1 MSAQVAIKKTRFRI
15 ADLLMAAMLSTST
28 AQASD
33 LSGQV
38 QQAAIAA
45 VHAAIPQQDVDIEPA
60 AIDQR
65 LNLTACAYPLAAK
78 VMGTGQIKATATVEV
93 SCSAPRPWRIYVP
106 MRITAY
112 ANVLTAAHPL
122 VKGDVLTLADVQPA
136 RRVISALAYGYFER
150 PEQVVGRTV
159 KRPLQTGT
167 VISPADVQ
175 QTYLVRR
182 GQEVNLLATQ
192 GALQVKS
199 LGEAMGDGGLGDRI
213 KVRNKASGR
222 VVEGTIRSSEVVEVN
237 F

>member
-1 MSAQVAIKKTRFRI
+1 MVKKILDI
-15 ADLLMAAMLSTST
+15 AVLLICAMLSMPLVR
-28 AQASD
+28 ASEPA
-33 LSGQV
+33 LNQI

-65 LNLTACAYPLAAK
+65 LNLSACVSPLATK
-78 VMGTGQIKATATVEV
+78 ILGTGQIKATTTVEV

-106 MRITAY
+106 VRIAAY
-112 ANVLTAAHPL
+112 ANVLITARPL
-122 VKGDVLTLADVQPA
+122 VKGDVLAMVDVLPA

-150 PEQVVGRTV
+150 PEQVVGRTL
-159 KRPLQTGT
+159 KRSLQAGA
-167 VISPADVQ
+167 ILSPADIQ

-182 GQEVNLLATQ
+182 GQEVNLMAAQ

-222 VVEGTIRSSEVVEVN
+222 VVEGTIRSSEIVEVN